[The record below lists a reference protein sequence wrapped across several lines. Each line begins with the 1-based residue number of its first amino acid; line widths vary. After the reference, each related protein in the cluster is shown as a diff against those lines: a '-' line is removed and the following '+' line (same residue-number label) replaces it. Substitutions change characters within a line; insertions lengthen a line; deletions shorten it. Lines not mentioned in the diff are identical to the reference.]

1 MGLRLFRTGGKDALA
16 AREADSQDLRE
27 RVFATS
33 DDGARVGQIARL
45 LRVSV
50 SYVSKVLG
58 RRRTAGETAARPQ
71 HGHMPPKLA
80 ALHDA
85 IRDQVTTRPDAT
97 IEELRAWLFETYKV
111 AASVGLIWHTLA
123 SLGLTLKKVAPG
135 GRAGPPRRGQET
147 YRVAR

>member
-1 MGLRLFRTGGKDALA
+1 MLWQQGKAY
-16 AREADSQDLRE
+16 SQDLRE

-58 RRRTAGETAARPQ
+58 RRRTTGETAARPQ

-80 ALHDA
+80 ALYDA
-85 IRDQVTTRPDAT
+85 IRDHVTARPDAT
-97 IEELRAWLFETYKV
+97 IEDLRAWLFEAYQIS
-111 AASVGLIWHTLA
+111 ASVGLIWHTLA

-135 GRAGPPRRGQET
+135 GRAGSPRRGQGA
-147 YRVAR
+147 YRVA